1 MTWADIPRNPNAKML
16 RQFAAAWLVFFGILA
31 ARLYYRGHHTAA
43 EIVAV
48 VAIVVGIV
56 GLVKPMFVKGI
67 FVTWMI
73 LAFPMG
79 WLVSQIMLLVMYYV
93 FLTPVALIFR
103 LMGRDLLMRK
113 RQSNRASYWLPK
125 QTPSD
130 VRSYFRQH

>member
-1 MTWADIPRNPNAKML
+1 MTWADIPRNPSAKML
-16 RQFAAAWLVFFGILA
+16 RQFAVAWLVFFGILA
-31 ARLYYRGHHTAA
+31 ARLYYRGHHTAG

-48 VAIVVGIV
+48 VAIVVGMV
-56 GLVKPMFVKGI
+56 GLVKPLFVKRV

-79 WLVSQIMLLVMYYV
+79 WFVSQVMLLVMYYV
-93 FLTPVALIFR
+93 FLTPVALVFR

-113 RQSNRASYWLPK
+113 RQPKRASYWVPK
-125 QTPSD
+125 QTPRD